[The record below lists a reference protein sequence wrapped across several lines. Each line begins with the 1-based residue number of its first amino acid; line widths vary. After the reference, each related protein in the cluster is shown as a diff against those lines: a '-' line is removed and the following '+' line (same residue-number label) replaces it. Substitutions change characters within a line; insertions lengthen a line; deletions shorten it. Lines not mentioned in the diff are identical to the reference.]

1 VRRLTWDEVWGRRL
15 ARHRLLEAAPAPELV
30 SLAGELCGIHAQ
42 VMTSAELSI
51 GARVAGATRVVVRHE
66 LWERRRLVK
75 TYGIR
80 GTVHL
85 LPAAELP
92 LWMAALRAG
101 RPPARGGPG
110 RLEPAQVDAV
120 IEAIRGALDGQLL
133 TRDELGAEVVRR
145 LGAWAGEESLPAFG
159 GALPVWTDA
168 LSAAAAAGALCFG
181 PNRGARVTFVRPD
194 QWLGGWRDVDRT
206 EALREVT
213 RRYVAAYG
221 PVTSREFAQWFYLVA
236 DEASAAFHSLG
247 DELEQV
253 DVEGEPRWLPAGEP
267 EESEPFARGS
277 VRLLA
282 SFDCYVVGA
291 HPRDQLVPPR
301 WAEWGLR
308 HRTTSKWQKYGRMML
323 CGPLPVLLVDGVVA
337 GMWDR
342 QRRGRVL
349 EVSVQP
355 FAQLSAAQRRL
366 VEAEAARVGEVLG
379 ERVTLVT

>member
-1 VRRLTWDEVWGRRL
+1 MRRLTWSQVWGRRL
-15 ARHRLLEAAPAPELV
+15 ARHRLLEAAPVPELV

-42 VMTSAELSI
+42 VMASAELSI
-51 GARVAGATRVVVRHE
+51 GARVAGATRAVVRHE

-85 LPAAELP
+85 LPGSELP
-92 LWMAALRAG
+92 FWTAALRAG
-101 RPPARGGPG
+101 RRAGGGPG
-110 RLEPAQVDAV
+110 ALEPAQVAAV
-120 IEAIRGALDGQLL
+120 IEAIGGALDGRRL

-145 LGAWAGEESLPAFG
+145 LGPWVGEESFPAFG
-159 GALPVWTDA
+159 GAWPVWTAA

-181 PNRGARVTFVRPD
+181 PNQGARVTYVRPD
-194 QWLGGWRDVDRT
+194 QWLGGWRDVDPA
-206 EALREVT
+206 EALLEVA

-221 PVTSREFAQWFYLVA
+221 PVTPQEFGQWFYAAA
-236 DEASAAFHSLG
+236 DQASAAFQALG
-247 DELEQV
+247 GELEQV

-267 EESEPFARGS
+267 EAAWPSARGS

-355 FAQLSAAQRRL
+355 FEPLSAAQRRL
-366 VEAEAARVGEVLG
+366 VGVEVTRVGEVLG